1 MKIPGLI
8 DPHVH
13 FREPGATYKEDYQSG
28 SAAALAG
35 GFTTVLV
42 MPNTDPPLTNQQ
54 ALMKSAALAKEKS
67 YCDYGI
73 YLGGTSTNAEEISQ
87 IADKAVGLKL
97 YLDATFGPLLL
108 EDLTSWMTHFQV
120 WPQDR
125 PLVAHAEGK
134 TLSAYLFFAALYQR
148 PVHVCHV
155 SRKEEIV
162 LIREAKK
169 KGFPV
174 TCEVAPHHLFLTKQ
188 DVNWIGKNRA
198 QVKPEL
204 GTSADRQALWDNL
217 EYIDCFATDHAPHTL
232 AEKDSAQPPPG
243 FPGLE
248 TALPLMLTAVAEG
261 RLTMEDLIEKMVNNP
276 RKIFS
281 LSEQP
286 ETWVEIERDR
296 EYTLQAAEMKT
307 KCAWTPFEGMK
318 VRGGIR
324 RVVLRGKVVYEQGKI
339 AAEPG
344 SGINIRET
352 KTN

>member
-13 FREPGATYKEDYQSG
+13 FREPGATHKEDYQTG

-42 MPNTDPPLTNQQ
+42 MPNTDPPLINHQ
-54 ALMKSAALAKEKS
+54 AFLESSLLAKEKS

-73 YLGGTSTNAEEISQ
+73 YLGGTSTNAKEITQ
-87 IADKAVGLKL
+87 IADKAAGLKL
-97 YLDATFGPLLL
+97 YLDNTFGPLLL
-108 EDLTSWMTHFQV
+108 DDLSSWMDHFQA

-125 PLVAHAEGK
+125 PLAAHAESK
-134 TLSAYLFFAALYQR
+134 TLGAFLFLAALYQR

-174 TCEVAPHHLFLTKQ
+174 TCEVAPHHLFLSDQ
-188 DVNWIGKNRA
+188 DIDRIGKGRA

-204 GTSADRQALWDNL
+204 GTPLDRQALWDNL
-217 EYIDCFATDHAPHTL
+217 EFIDCLATDHAPHTP

-248 TALPLMLTAVAEG
+248 TALPLMLTAVDEG
-261 RLTMEDLIEKMVNNP
+261 RLTMEDLLDKMVVKP

-281 LSEQP
+281 LPEQP
-286 ETWVEIERDR
+286 ETWVEIDRDR

-307 KCAWTPFEGMK
+307 RCAWTPFEGMK
-318 VRGGIR
+318 VRGGIKQ
-324 RVVLRGKVVYEQGKI
+324 VVLRGQVVYDQGEI
-339 AAEPG
+339 TAEPG
-344 SGINIRET
+344 YGNNIRG
-352 KTN
+352 